1 MNKVVKKGIKKAII
15 IYEDPD
21 TGEGRRVVFG
31 ETTSLMSFLVG
42 QLPSLWERLQQM
54 SGKKF
59 NNPLEMIM
67 YYEKHKGKGI
77 KTHGIEGADDM
88 SMSLIYQ
95 VKRLK

>member
-1 MNKVVKKGIKKAII
+1 MNKVIKKGIKKAII

-31 ETTSLMSFLVG
+31 ELAPLMSFMIG
-42 QLPSLWERLQQM
+42 QLPLFWKRLQQM
-54 SGKKF
+54 SNKKF
-59 NNPLEMIM
+59 DNPLEMIM

-88 SMSLIYQ
+88 SMDLTYKVRE
-95 VKRLK
+95 VK